1 MSKYEQLKHYLRER
15 SEGGIAL
22 AFSGGVDSSLLLAAL
37 KELHDEAPFPL
48 LALTLHSIFQRPEEL
63 EEVRIATGK
72 AGIELKLF
80 GCDPLSIPEV
90 KYNPPDRCFWC
101 KRYIFSE
108 IRDFAMARGIGTVI
122 DGTNADDRKSYR
134 PGLAALEELGIRS
147 PLAELGITKAD
158 VRRMAAEL
166 RLECAEKPS
175 IPCMATRFEYGS
187 LLTEDLIRKAI
198 DGEDLIRKLIPSVR
212 DVRLRIHAGIARI
225 EVSGEDIAVAAARH
239 REIAEGLKKLG
250 FQFVTLDLEGFRS
263 GSMDE
268 LNNNRQSNKEA

>member
-1 MSKYEQLKHYLRER
+1 MSKYEQLKHDLRER

-22 AFSGGVDSSLLLAAL
+22 AFSGGVDSSLLLAVL

-63 EEVRIATGK
+63 EEVRKAAGK

-101 KRYIFSE
+101 KRYLFSE
-108 IRDFAMARGIGTVI
+108 IRDFAAARGIGTVI
-122 DGTNADDRKSYR
+122 DGTNADDLKSYR
-134 PGLAALEELGIRS
+134 PGLAALEELGILS
-147 PLAELGITKAD
+147 PLAELGITKAE

-166 RLECAEKPS
+166 HLECAEKPS
-175 IPCMATRFEYGS
+175 VPCMATRFEYGS

-198 DGEDLIRKLIPSVR
+198 DGEDLVRKLVPSVH

-225 EVSGEDIAVAAARH
+225 EVSGKDIAATAARH
-239 REIAEGLKKLG
+239 REIAEGLKQLG
-250 FQFVTLDLEGFRS
+250 FHFVTLDLEGFRS
-263 GSMDE
+263 GSMDD
-268 LNNNRQSNKEA
+268 LNNRQSNKEA

>member
-1 MSKYEQLKHYLRER
+1 MSKYEQLKHDLRER

-22 AFSGGVDSSLLLAAL
+22 AFSGGVDSSLLLAVL

-63 EEVRIATGK
+63 DEVRKTAGK

-101 KRYIFSE
+101 KRYLFSE
-108 IRDFAMARGIGTVI
+108 IRDFAAARGIGTVI

-134 PGLAALEELGIRS
+134 PGLAALEELGILS
-147 PLAELGITKAD
+147 PLAELGITKAE
-158 VRRMAAEL
+158 VRRIAAEL
-166 RLECAEKPS
+166 HLECAEKPS
-175 IPCMATRFEYGS
+175 VPCMATRFEYGS

-198 DGEDLIRKLIPSVR
+198 DGEDLVRKLVPSVH

-225 EVSGEDIAVAAARH
+225 EVSGKDIAATAARH
-239 REIAEGLKKLG
+239 REIAEGLKQLG
-250 FQFVTLDLEGFRS
+250 FHFVTLDLEGFRS
-263 GSMDE
+263 GSMDD
-268 LNNNRQSNKEA
+268 LNNRQSNKEA

>member
-1 MSKYEQLKHYLRER
+1 MSKYEQLKHDLRER

-22 AFSGGVDSSLLLAAL
+22 AFSGGVDSSLLLAVL

-63 EEVRIATGK
+63 EEVRKAAGK

-101 KRYIFSE
+101 KRYLFSE
-108 IRDFAMARGIGTVI
+108 IKDFAAARGIGTVI
-122 DGTNADDRKSYR
+122 DGTNADDLKSYR
-134 PGLAALEELGIRS
+134 PGLAALEELGILS
-147 PLAELGITKAD
+147 PLAELGITKAE
-158 VRRMAAEL
+158 VRRIAAEL
-166 RLECAEKPS
+166 HLECAEKPS
-175 IPCMATRFEYGS
+175 VPCMATRFEYGS

-198 DGEDLIRKLIPSVR
+198 DGEDLVRKLVPSVH

-225 EVSGEDIAVAAARH
+225 EVSGKDIAATAARH
-239 REIAEGLKKLG
+239 REIAEGLKQLG
-250 FQFVTLDLEGFRS
+250 FHFVTLDLEGFRS
-263 GSMDE
+263 GSMDD
-268 LNNNRQSNKEA
+268 LNNRQSNKEA

>member
-1 MSKYEQLKHYLRER
+1 MSKYEQLKHDLRKR

-22 AFSGGVDSSLLLAAL
+22 AFSGGVDSSLLLAVL

-63 EEVRIATGK
+63 EEVRKAAGK

-101 KRYIFSE
+101 KRYLFSE
-108 IRDFAMARGIGTVI
+108 IRDFAAARGIRTVI

-134 PGLAALEELGIRS
+134 PGLAALKELGILS
-147 PLAELGITKAD
+147 PLAELGITKAE

-166 RLECAEKPS
+166 HLECAEKPS
-175 IPCMATRFEYGS
+175 APCMATRFEYGS
-187 LLTEDLIRKAI
+187 LLTEELIRKAI
-198 DGEDLIRKLIPSVR
+198 DGEDLIRKLVPSVH

-225 EVSGEDIAVAAARH
+225 EVSGKDIAATAARH
-239 REIAEGLKKLG
+239 REIAEGLKRLG

-263 GSMDE
+263 GSMDD
-268 LNNNRQSNKEA
+268 LNNRQSNKEV

>member
-1 MSKYEQLKHYLRER
+1 MSKYEQLKHDLRER
-15 SEGGIAL
+15 SESGIAL
-22 AFSGGVDSSLLLAAL
+22 AFSGGVDSSLLLAVL

-63 EEVRIATGK
+63 EEVRKAAGK

-101 KRYIFSE
+101 KRYLFSE
-108 IRDFAMARGIGTVI
+108 IRDFAAARGIGTVI

-134 PGLAALEELGIRS
+134 PGLAALEELGILS
-147 PLAELGITKAD
+147 PLAELGITKAE
-158 VRRMAAEL
+158 VRRIAAEL
-166 RLECAEKPS
+166 HLECAEKPS
-175 IPCMATRFEYGS
+175 VPCMATRFEYGS

-198 DGEDLIRKLIPSVR
+198 DGEDLVRKLVPSVH

-225 EVSGEDIAVAAARH
+225 EVSGKDIAATAARH
-239 REIAEGLKKLG
+239 REIAEGLKQLG
-250 FQFVTLDLEGFRS
+250 FHFVTLDLEGFRS
-263 GSMDE
+263 GSMDD
-268 LNNNRQSNKEA
+268 LNNRQSNKEA

>member
-1 MSKYEQLKHYLRER
+1 MSKYEQLKHDLRER

-22 AFSGGVDSSLLLAAL
+22 AFSGGVDSSLLLAVL

-63 EEVRIATGK
+63 EEVRKAAGK

-101 KRYIFSE
+101 KRYLFSE
-108 IRDFAMARGIGTVI
+108 IRDFAAARGIGTVI
-122 DGTNADDRKSYR
+122 DGTNADDRKCYR
-134 PGLAALEELGIRS
+134 PGLAALEELGILS
-147 PLAELGITKAD
+147 PLAELGITKAE
-158 VRRMAAEL
+158 VRRIAAEL
-166 RLECAEKPS
+166 HLECAEKPS
-175 IPCMATRFEYGS
+175 VPCMATRFEYGS

-198 DGEDLIRKLIPSVR
+198 DGEDLVRKLVPSVH

-225 EVSGEDIAVAAARH
+225 EVSGKDIAATAARH
-239 REIAEGLKKLG
+239 REIAEGLKQLG
-250 FQFVTLDLEGFRS
+250 FHFVTLDLEGFRS
-263 GSMDE
+263 GSMDD
-268 LNNNRQSNKEA
+268 LNNRQSNKEA

>member
-1 MSKYEQLKHYLRER
+1 MSKYEQLKHDLREG

-22 AFSGGVDSSLLLAAL
+22 AFSGGVDSSLLLAVL

-63 EEVRIATGK
+63 EEVRKAAGK

-101 KRYIFSE
+101 KRYLFSE
-108 IRDFAMARGIGTVI
+108 IRDFAAARGIGTVI
-122 DGTNADDRKSYR
+122 DGTNADDLQSYR
-134 PGLAALEELGIRS
+134 PGLAALEELGILS
-147 PLAELGITKAD
+147 PLAELGITKAE
-158 VRRMAAEL
+158 VRRIAAEL
-166 RLECAEKPS
+166 HLECAEKPS
-175 IPCMATRFEYGS
+175 VPCMATRFEYGS

-198 DGEDLIRKLIPSVR
+198 DGEDLVRKLVPSVH

-225 EVSGEDIAVAAARH
+225 EVSGKDIAATAARH
-239 REIAEGLKKLG
+239 REIAEGLKRLG
-250 FQFVTLDLEGFRS
+250 FHFVTLDLEGFRS
-263 GSMDE
+263 GSMDD
-268 LNNNRQSNKEA
+268 LNNRQSNKEA